1 MDAACG
7 MAAIIALAAV
17 PLSPVGEWE
26 KIPWRVLMD
35 PREQYL
41 RMPSFLI
48 AEYSMIACALVS
60 LWHARHS
67 GKVRLWF
74 AAWVCGT
81 CNDVFFMFLPFCDN
95 FWQAQATIMLSPRLP
110 LYIVCMYT
118 FLYFACTAAMGLGLP
133 PLAEAC
139 AAGIFASIFY
149 GVYDI
154 CGARF
159 IWWTWHDS
167 DAAIMERWDGVPVGS
182 SMWILTYT
190 AWFCFLYRWTSGQ
203 FQAGQII
210 DDLRAVL
217 VKFFS
222 KATRRSRV
230 VKILETLKTFVESVQ
245 THLLTSASWRTVAFL
260 GVSCT
265 PLFMVTL
272 GLFSII
278 GMDAPGKPGART
290 LVAAYI
296 IFLLVIFAGRHHRS
310 ALPRETARASIGRA
324 NRILATATWIY
335 FSTFVCIFIFFD
347 PATHV
352 STGVHQ
358 AFSDCGVKAFDIMG
372 FERDEFL
379 CGAGPTQASR
389 NTFRLDAECRER
401 GRQLDSELWHRTF
414 FGAADRRRG
423 LSVYPQSNNAAEE
436 KISWYTVC
444 GVEHGPEQTAAAAIH
459 LLGLSILGVLGF
471 SIALC
476 SRS

>member
-1 MDAACG
+1 MQQLWSDGTVYPSVRQCG
-7 MAAIIALAAV
+7 
-17 PLSPVGEWE
+17 S
-26 KIPWRVLMD
+26 
-35 PREQYL
+35 
-41 RMPSFLI
+41 SLI
-48 AEYSMIACALVS
+48 LHGS
-60 LWHARHS
+60 
-67 GKVRLWF
+67 
-74 AAWVCGT
+74 
-81 CNDVFFMFLPFCDN
+81 VF
-95 FWQAQATIMLSPRLP
+95 
-110 LYIVCMYT
+110 
-118 FLYFACTAAMGLGLP
+118 CTAGPRA
-133 PLAEAC
+133 
-139 AAGIFASIFY
+139 
-149 GVYDI
+149 V
-154 CGARF
+154 
-159 IWWTWHDS
+159 
-167 DAAIMERWDGVPVGS
+167 
-182 SMWILTYT
+182 
-190 AWFCFLYRWTSGQ
+190 
-203 FQAGQII
+203 QAGQII

-296 IFLLVIFAGRHHRS
+296 IFLLVILSGRHHRS

-372 FERDEFL
+372 FERMNFFAAPAQP
-379 CGAGPTQASR
+379 GFKKHIQTG
-389 NTFRLDAECRER
+389 CRVQR
-401 GRQLDSELWHRTF
+401 ARRQLDSELWHRIF
-414 FGAADRRRG
+414 FGAADRREVSLFTPIEQR
-423 LSVYPQSNNAAEE
+423 
-436 KISWYTVC
+436 C
-444 GVEHGPEQTAAAAIH
+444 GGEDIMVH
-459 LLGLSILGVLGF
+459 SMW
-471 SIALC
+471 S
-476 SRS
+476 